1 MVMKVY
7 DSDIRKLLYMNF
19 TITQEFI
26 EDPTTIV
33 VDELDVLFGA
43 SRIDI
48 AVING
53 KINGFEIKSERDNLE
68 RLTSQIEFYNK
79 IFDTMTVVVGEKH
92 LSQITNIIPEWWG
105 LYYVYNDNN
114 DLRLI
119 RERDVKLN
127 KNIDILSLAQL
138 LWREELIELLNI
150 NKITKGTKSKKR
162 YALCKLVV
170 DSIEEKDIKHFVR
183 KKLKSREDWRA
194 VRLQQ
199 LCGDLR

>member
-1 MVMKVY
+1 
-7 DSDIRKLLYMNF
+7 
-19 TITQEFI
+19 
-26 EDPTTIV
+26 
-33 VDELDVLFGA
+33 
-43 SRIDI
+43 
-48 AVING
+48 
-53 KINGFEIKSERDNLE
+53 
-68 RLTSQIEFYNK
+68 
-79 IFDTMTVVVGEKH
+79 MTVVVGEKH